1 MSDFFPMPVLATY
14 TVRRAGRAL
23 DPYSGQETT
32 PDWTHATEREV
43 QGFLAH
49 DSGFESAIDAG
60 RLLAESDATLTI
72 PDPSADVQRGDMI
85 IDGPRKWIVQGFPS
99 NDVNPFTGWQPTL
112 VASLSAWN
120 G

>member
-1 MSDFFPMPVLATY
+1 MSDFFPMPVLAAY
-14 TVRRAGRAL
+14 TVRRPAAMF
-23 DPYSGQETT
+23 DPYSGEETA
-32 PDWTHATEREV
+32 PDWPHATEHEIH
-43 QGFLAH
+43 GFIAH
-49 DSGFESAIDAG
+49 ASGFESSNEPG

-72 PDPSADVQRGDMI
+72 PDPNADVERGDMI
-85 IDGPRKWIVQGFPS
+85 VDGERKFIVQGFPA